1 MTRRPAPTGS
11 ASRRRDEPP
20 SAQAPYVSFDEAL
33 LGDADMLARRDEQR
47 LLWKLATA
55 GAQVRHAVDTAPDFG
70 VERLRG
76 DVPRALL
83 IATDAPPSA
92 AVRVLTRL
100 SCAVA
105 PAMPWHGVELPRWAG
120 PSDALLIG
128 AVDGRHPRLAE
139 LAEQGSRRGLAMAVV
154 APAGSQVA
162 AASGRAPLHELFA
175 DLNPRAARWAVL
187 TPLLQALDA
196 LGVHTISSALLG
208 EIADVLDETAE
219 ACRPTGELFTNA
231 AKSLAVEF
239 AESLPLIAGAG
250 ALAGVAAR
258 ATADALQLCAGVPAV
273 AVSLPDGV
281 GRAGALL
288 RGAGPSTPVDLFL
301 DRTEEPPAVRARLLV
316 IGDDGSPDDPGLGAR
331 TGAQIQLD
339 EVAARRAASALHTLA
354 GEFGLRSSSVDVP
367 AGEPLVRFAAAAA
380 FGEFTAAYL
389 AFGLGLDP
397 GSANPA
403 ELAH

>member
-1 MTRRPAPTGS
+1 M
-11 ASRRRDEPP
+11 
-20 SAQAPYVSFDEAL
+20 SFDEAL
-33 LGDADMLARRDEQR
+33 LGDPDLLAQRDEER

-55 GAQVRHAVDTAPDFG
+55 GAQVRRAIDTASDFG

-76 DVPRALL
+76 EVPRALL
-83 IATDAPPSA
+83 VATDAPPSA
-92 AVRVLTRL
+92 SARVLIRL
-100 SCAVA
+100 SCTVT
-105 PAMPWHGVELPRWAG
+105 PTVPWHGVELPNWAG

-128 AVDGRHPRLAE
+128 AVDGRHPRLAQ
-139 LAEQGSRRGLAMAVV
+139 LADQGARRGLAMAVV

-162 AASGRAPLHELFA
+162 AAAGRSPLHELG
-175 DLNPRAARWAVL
+175 DNLNPRAARWAIL

-196 LGVHTISSALLG
+196 LGVHTLPDSKLA
-208 EIADVLDETAE
+208 EIADVLDQTAE
-219 ACRPTGELFTNA
+219 ACRPSTDLFTNA
-231 AKSLAVEF
+231 AKSLAFEF
-239 AESLPLIAGAG
+239 SETLPLIAGAG

-273 AVSLPDGV
+273 AVSLPDGT

-288 RGAGPSTPVDLFL
+288 RGAGPAARVDLFA
-301 DRTEEPPAVRARLLV
+301 DRDDEPVALRARLLV
-316 IGDDGSPDDPGLGAR
+316 VGDDGRPDDPHLGPR
-331 TGAQIQLD
+331 TDAQIQLD
-339 EVAARRAASALHTLA
+339 EVAARRAASALHRLA
-354 GEFGLRSSSVDVP
+354 SELGLRSSSVDVP
-367 AGEPLVRFAAAAA
+367 PDAAPLARFAAAAA

>member
-1 MTRRPAPTGS
+1 M
-11 ASRRRDEPP
+11 
-20 SAQAPYVSFDEAL
+20 SFDEAL
-33 LGDADMLARRDEQR
+33 LGDADLLAQRDEQR

-55 GAQVRHAVDTAPDFG
+55 GAQVRRAMDTASDFG

-83 IATDAPPSA
+83 VATDAPPSA
-92 AVRVLTRL
+92 SARVLIRL
-100 SCAVA
+100 SCAVT
-105 PAMPWHGVELPRWAG
+105 PAVPWHGVELPHWAG

-128 AVDGRHPRLAE
+128 AVDGRHPRLAQ
-139 LAEQGSRRGLAMAVV
+139 LADQGARRGLAMAVV

-162 AASGRAPLHELFA
+162 AAAGRSPLHELG
-175 DLNPRAARWAVL
+175 DNLNPRAARWAIL

-196 LGVHTISSALLG
+196 LGVHDLPDTLLT
-208 EIADVLDETAE
+208 EIADVLDLTAE
-219 ACRPTGELFTNA
+219 ACRPSGEVFTNV

-239 AESLPLIAGAG
+239 SETLPLIAGAG
-250 ALAGVAAR
+250 TLAGVAAR

-273 AVSLPDGV
+273 AVSLPDGT

-288 RGAGPSTPVDLFL
+288 RGAGPAAPVDLFA
-301 DRTEEPPAVRARLLV
+301 DRDDEPVALRARLLV
-316 IGDDGSPDDPGLGAR
+316 VGDDGRPDDPHLGPR
-331 TGAQIQLD
+331 TDAQIQLD
-339 EVAARRAASALHTLA
+339 EVAARRAASALHRLA
-354 GEFGLRSSSVDVP
+354 SELGLRSSSVDVP
-367 AGEPLVRFAAAAA
+367 PDAAALARFAAAAA

>member
-1 MTRRPAPTGS
+1 M
-11 ASRRRDEPP
+11 
-20 SAQAPYVSFDEAL
+20 SFDEAL
-33 LGDADMLARRDEQR
+33 LGDGDLLAQRDEQR

-55 GAQVRHAVDTAPDFG
+55 GAQVRRATDTAGEFE

-83 IATDAPPSA
+83 VATDAPPSA
-92 AVRVLTRL
+92 SARVLIRL
-100 SCAVA
+100 SCAVT
-105 PAMPWHGVELPRWAG
+105 PAVPWHGVELPHWAG

-128 AVDGRHPRLAE
+128 AVDGRHPRLAQ
-139 LAEQGSRRGLAMAVV
+139 LADQGARRGLAMAVV

-162 AASGRAPLHELFA
+162 VAAGRSPLHELG
-175 DLNPRAARWAVL
+175 DGLNPRAARWAIL

-196 LGVHTISSALLG
+196 LGVHALADGLLT
-208 EIADVLDETAE
+208 EIADVLDLTAE
-219 ACRPTGELFTNA
+219 TCRPSGEVFTNA

-239 AESLPLIAGAG
+239 SETQPLIAGAG

-273 AVSLPDGV
+273 AVSLPDGT

-288 RGAGPSTPVDLFL
+288 RGAGPSAPVDLFA
-301 DRTEEPPAVRARLLV
+301 DRNDDAMPLRSRLLV
-316 IGDDGSPDDPGLGAR
+316 IGDDGRPDDPQLGPR
-331 TGAQIQLD
+331 TDAQIQLD
-339 EVAARRAASALHTLA
+339 EVAARRAASALHRLA
-354 GEFGLRSSSVDVP
+354 SELGLRSSSVDVP
-367 AGEPLVRFAAAAA
+367 PDASALARFAAAAA

>member
-1 MTRRPAPTGS
+1 MS
-11 ASRRRDEPP
+11 
-20 SAQAPYVSFDEAL
+20 VDEAL
-33 LGDADMLARRDEQR
+33 LGDAEMLQLRDEQR

-55 GAQVRHAVDTAPDFG
+55 GAQVRHALDTAADFG
-70 VERLRG
+70 VQALRAE
-76 DVPRALL
+76 VPPRALL
-83 IATDAPPSA
+83 VATDAPPSA
-92 AVRVLTRL
+92 VVRVLTRL
-100 SCAVA
+100 SAALTPAV
-105 PAMPWHGVELPRWAG
+105 PWHGVELPRWAG

-139 LAEQGSRRGLAMAVV
+139 LADQGARRGLAMAVV

-162 AASGRAPLHELFA
+162 VASGRAPLHELGEG
-175 DLNPRAARWAVL
+175 LNPRAARWAVL

-196 LGVHTISSALLG
+196 LGIHAVSESLLA
-208 EIADVLDETAE
+208 EIADVLDATAE
-219 ACRPTGELFTNA
+219 ACRPTGEVFTNA
-231 AKSLAVEF
+231 AKSLAIEF
-239 AESLPLIAGAG
+239 AGTQPLIAGAG

-273 AVSLPDGV
+273 AVSLPDGI

-288 RGAGPSTPVDLFL
+288 RGAGPSGPLDLFR
-301 DRTEEPPAVRARLLV
+301 DRAEEPAPLRARLLV
-316 IGDDGSPDDPGLGAR
+316 VGDDGSPDDPDLGAR
-331 TGAQIQLD
+331 TGTQIQLD
-339 EVAARRAASALHTLA
+339 EVAARRAASALHHLA

-367 AGEPLVRFAAAAA
+367 AGDPLARFAAAAA